1 MIKNVGINSL
11 SLNDYAIMM
20 MDLELFLE
28 ILGIP
33 STSGEERRL
42 ADFLKERLAL
52 RQAQGPEMAAQ
63 GPPVEPQGPEVFE
76 FEVGDGTVNLLLDW
90 SGTGKPSFV
99 FCTHLDTVPPYIAPS
114 VALVKKGDTLPDGRI
129 AAQDDTIIKG
139 RGSCDAKGQIFSMYN
154 ACLRLSEEGYR
165 DFGLLLLAGEETGSH
180 GAKAYTKN
188 NPGGDFVLVGEPT
201 DNCLSSANKG
211 TKAFE
216 VTISGKPC
224 HSGYPENGSSAV
236 EKFVDMMNSL
246 RQTDFPIDPILGPT
260 TWNVGDLLSS
270 NPQNILSPET
280 RFRIYFRTTFATD
293 DMVQQKLLEAAP
305 PGTVIQA
312 FGGDTPLMSF
322 SKVEDIPSKPVSFGS
337 DAPRLVKF
345 ARKAICGPGSILV
358 AHTPNEYVLVSDL
371 MLAVERDIKIFKTVT
386 KENV

>member
-1 MIKNVGINSL
+1 M
-11 SLNDYAIMM
+11 
-20 MDLELFLE
+20 
-28 ILGIP
+28 
-33 STSGEERRL
+33 
-42 ADFLKERLAL
+42 
-52 RQAQGPEMAAQ
+52 
-63 GPPVEPQGPEVFE
+63 
-76 FEVGDGTVNLLLDW
+76 
-90 SGTGKPSFV
+90 
-99 FCTHLDTVPPYIAPS
+99 
-114 VALVKKGDTLPDGRI
+114 
-129 AAQDDTIIKG
+129 
-139 RGSCDAKGQIFSMYN
+139 
-154 ACLRLSEEGYR
+154 
-165 DFGLLLLAGEETGSH
+165 LLLAGEETGSH

-216 VTISGKPC
+216 VTIPGKPC
-224 HSGYPENGSSAV
+224 HSGYPECGLSAV
-236 EKFVDMMNSL
+236 DGFVDMMNSL
-246 RQTDFPIDPILGPT
+246 RQTDFPIDPVLGPT

-280 RFRIYFRTTFATD
+280 RFRIYFRTTD

-322 SKVEDIPSKPVSFGS
+322 SEVDDIPSKPVSFGS